1 MNVKNRERGCNM
13 QVYWVLMGFCCG
25 YFIFPILEFKKNRM
39 KIILLIISCVFLS
52 NSIIAQHSTDNWF
65 FGMNAGLHFPG
76 PTVISGS
83 SLATT
88 EGKIESNN

>member
-1 MNVKNRERGCNM
+1 M
-13 QVYWVLMGFCCG
+13 QVYV
-25 YFIFPILEFKKNRM
+25 
-39 KIILLIISCVFLS
+39 S